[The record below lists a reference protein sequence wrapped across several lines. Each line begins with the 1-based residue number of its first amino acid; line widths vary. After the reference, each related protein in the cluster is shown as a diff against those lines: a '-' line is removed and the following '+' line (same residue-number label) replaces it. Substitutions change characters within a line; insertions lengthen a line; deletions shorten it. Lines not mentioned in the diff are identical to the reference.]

1 MGRNSHALMTGLF
14 LLILVTASVAVIY
27 WLGHFDRERNTYVIS
42 TRESVSGL
50 NPESTVFF
58 RGIAVGK
65 VLKVEFDPNDSGII
79 LVPIEVDKNIVLNK
93 GVFATLRLKGVTGL
107 TQIQLEDDGNAREP
121 ISPGDDPASRI
132 PLLPSLTDRLMNSG
146 EEILH
151 KADRLMVALGSVLSD
166 DNINNIGG
174 ILGNLKSLTDK
185 LSELQNSVDA
195 ALAGVP
201 SLTNDA
207 RGTLK
212 NINKL
217 TVDLQSLTQEVK
229 SLSIKTSKL
238 ADTGQTAGNYALQT
252 TLPKINDLLIELHAT
267 SQQVKRVATMLE
279 NNPQELLLGPSKQD
293 LGPGEPGYEAPR

>member
-1 MGRNSHALMTGLF
+1 MGRNTHALMTGLF
-14 LLILVTASVAVIY
+14 LLVLVTASVAVIY
-27 WLGHFDRERNTYVIS
+27 WLGHFERERNIYVIS

-93 GVFATLRLKGVTGL
+93 GVYATLRLKGVTGL
-107 TQIQLEDDGNAREP
+107 TQIQLEDDGKVLEP
-121 ISPGDDPASRI
+121 MPVGDNPALRI
-132 PLLPSLTDRLMNSG
+132 PLLPSMTDRLMDSG
-146 EEILH
+146 LDILH
-151 KADRLMVALGSVLSD
+151 KADRLMAALGGVLSD

-185 LSELQNSVDA
+185 LSELQKSVDA
-195 ALAGVP
+195 ALANVP
-201 SLTNDA
+201 ALTNDA
-207 RGTLK
+207 RSTLN

-217 TVDLQSLTQEVK
+217 TVDLQKLTLEVK
-229 SLSIKTSKL
+229 TLSNKTGKL
-238 ADTGQTAGNYALQT
+238 ADTGQAAGNFALQT
-252 TLPKINDLLIELHAT
+252 TLPKINGLLTELQAT

-293 LGPGEPGYEAPR
+293 SGPGEPGYKEPQ